1 MLPKDENLAGAFG
14 RPEYMPPGGGRT
26 FKVRRKMYMWIDVLN
41 DWLDTEIGQRVSDV
55 VDSLIPGLMPRVRRK
70 KVPVRV
76 PAYPQYPQKRER
88 GE

>member
-1 MLPKDENLAGAFG
+1 
-14 RPEYMPPGGGRT
+14 
-26 FKVRRKMYMWIDVLN
+26 MWIDVLN

-76 PAYPQYPQKRER
+76 PAYPQYPQRRER

>member
-1 MLPKDENLAGAFG
+1 MIGWI
-14 RPEYMPPGGGRT
+14 
-26 FKVRRKMYMWIDVLN
+26 RK
-41 DWLDTEIGQRVSDV
+41 LDRDVSDV

-76 PAYPQYPQKRER
+76 PAYPQYPQQRER

>member
-1 MLPKDENLAGAFG
+1 
-14 RPEYMPPGGGRT
+14 
-26 FKVRRKMYMWIDVLN
+26 MWIDVLN

-76 PAYPQYPQKRER
+76 SHLVLYCAFSER
-88 GE
+88 FYTA

>member
-1 MLPKDENLAGAFG
+1 
-14 RPEYMPPGGGRT
+14 
-26 FKVRRKMYMWIDVLN
+26 MWIDVLN

-70 KVPVRV
+70 KVRVRV